1 MNIVGGR
8 LGERMNIETG
18 KVAVWVATLTVLA
31 IVAYIAIESPIRPL
45 AGSDSAVTPP
55 EPENAIGLEQ
65 ALSSR
70 ESGAKTNSQD
80 ARQTSDC
87 AIVYYFHTT
96 ARCGPCIK
104 MEEWT
109 KEAVLSGFPDATK
122 AGRLAWQVIN
132 VEKPENDH
140 FIDDYGLIDM
150 SVVVA
155 QRRAGETSRY
165 KILENTWS
173 LLDDKLAF
181 FKYVQDEVGEY
192 LLGRDL

>member
-1 MNIVGGR
+1 
-8 LGERMNIETG
+8 MNIETG

-31 IVAYIAIESPIRPL
+31 IVAYTAIKTPIRPL
-45 AGSDSAVTPP
+45 AGTDSTVTPP
-55 EPENAIGLEQ
+55 EPENAIGLEH

-70 ESGAKTNSQD
+70 ESGAKTNSRD
-80 ARQTSDC
+80 ARQTSNC

-122 AGRLAWQVIN
+122 AGRLEWWAID
-132 VEKPENDH
+132 VEESENDH
-140 FIDDYGLIDM
+140 FIDDYGLTDM

-155 QRRAGETSRY
+155 QLRGGKSIRY
-165 KILENTWS
+165 KVLEDTWS
-173 LLDDKLAF
+173 LLDDKGAF
-181 FKYVQDEVGEY
+181 LKYVRNEVRSY
-192 LLGRDL
+192 LARG